1 MTDLTNHE
9 AYKFLCTD
17 MEMLRTGDWQPDDHS
32 IDATIDMINVLYN
45 YSKKE
50 EVWLFIFEL
59 IARLL
64 YGKDYQKHLEKPPRK
79 RPQKR
84 RRK

>member
-50 EVWLFIFEL
+50 AE
-59 IARLL
+59 
-64 YGKDYQKHLEKPPRK
+64 
-79 RPQKR
+79 
-84 RRK
+84 